1 MRNSY
6 NTVSDLV
13 HLCTETGSSIKMIIG
28 FGTWKK
34 HLQLGNYAQTIK
46 NIPFWAVPELED
58 KENDPTAK
66 GI

>member
-6 NTVSDLV
+6 NTITDLV
-13 HLCTETGSSIKMIIG
+13 HLCTETGSSIKMITG